1 MAIRVTVWNEY
12 LHEVQFEEIAAVYPQ
27 GIHGCI
33 QAFLEKEGFAV
44 KTATLRQPEHGLTR
58 EVLESTDVLIW
69 WGHMA
74 HHEVEDEIVE
84 RVYRRV
90 MDGMG
95 LIVLHSGHAS
105 KIFQKLCGTDSS
117 RLKWREDG
125 EKEILWVVN
134 PGHPIA
140 AGLGEK
146 IILEQEEM
154 YGEHFDIPQPDE
166 QVFISWFQGGE
177 VFRSGCCWRRGKG
190 KVFYF
195 RPGHE
200 SFPIYYHPEIQKVI
214 CNAVRWAAPVS
225 HTPVET
231 YGNTQPVVELHLAER
246 TTISDL
252 HQSKQ

>member
-1 MAIRVTVWNEY
+1 
-12 LHEVQFEEIAAVYPQ
+12 
-27 GIHGCI
+27 
-33 QAFLEKEGFAV
+33 
-44 KTATLRQPEHGLTR
+44 
-58 EVLESTDVLIW
+58 VL
-69 WGHMA
+69 
-74 HHEVEDEIVE
+74 
-84 RVYRRV
+84 
-90 MDGMG
+90 DGMG

-252 HQSKQ
+252 HQGKQ